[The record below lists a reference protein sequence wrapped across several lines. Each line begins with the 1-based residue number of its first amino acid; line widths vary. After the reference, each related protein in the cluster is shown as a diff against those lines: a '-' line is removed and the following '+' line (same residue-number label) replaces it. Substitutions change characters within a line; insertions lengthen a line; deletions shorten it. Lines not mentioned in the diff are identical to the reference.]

1 MICCDL
7 FFSLLC
13 LVEPHGIK
21 RKREKENVQTQSDQV
36 KEEDSTCHMIDIEI
50 RKSSSINRDTVLVR
64 YIYGRSLFLFISYAS
79 YLLSETAAL
88 ILMRVLKKSLK
99 FTEFDDYQFFFR

>member
-1 MICCDL
+1 
-7 FFSLLC
+7 
-13 LVEPHGIK
+13 
-21 RKREKENVQTQSDQV
+21 
-36 KEEDSTCHMIDIEI
+36 MIDIEI

-64 YIYGRSLFLFISYAS
+64 YIFIYRRSLFLFISYAS